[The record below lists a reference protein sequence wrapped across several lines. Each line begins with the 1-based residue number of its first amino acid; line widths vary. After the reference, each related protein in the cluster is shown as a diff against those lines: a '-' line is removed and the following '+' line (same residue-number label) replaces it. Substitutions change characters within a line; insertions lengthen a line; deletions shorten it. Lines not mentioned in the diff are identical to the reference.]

1 MWVLW
6 VLACGTEPVTP
17 VAEKGPEDASAEA
30 VSHFPEA
37 LLPAKLDARP
47 AVYVHEE
54 AGPCAD
60 CHTAQA
66 EDWRD
71 SPHDL
76 ALGPAEAALGD
87 FDGQVID
94 LEGLKARPF
103 QEGDLRL
110 VEVTDGAGTRRY
122 KVLHTF
128 GHDPLQQVLLEGD
141 RGALWVAPIA
151 WDVAGERWF
160 DPSPEGVAADP
171 ADPLYWAGLFG
182 TWNHMCASCHST
194 GVVEAYTPATASYQT
209 TWTHED
215 VACEGCHGEGAEVQ
229 TLARGPEQVETC
241 GACHSRRDPLSP
253 GWKPGDPLLD
263 HFTPALLDSEI
274 YALDGGIQDDLEAF
288 VWGSFS
294 QSAMARAGVRCTHC
308 HEPHGTGLVAEGNA
322 LCTTCHLARFDAVE
336 HDRSQDCVACHMP
349 ESNYMGI
356 DGRRDHRF
364 GVPGRTS
371 QPLTPTLLARAR
383 GGDPRAAP
391 DLLAVAGD
399 PGAGAFYQASALAL
413 LRRQAPPAEF
423 SQVLAGLSDP
433 SELVRWQAVEL
444 LAAWGQGPALWPM
457 LDDSI
462 RAVRFAAARG
472 LLTASPQ
479 PPTPEATERLEAVTE
494 DLRSSLSAEADEPAS
509 HLNLAVID
517 AVSGDQEAAISGART
532 ALRMAP
538 AFWSARQMLATL
550 LQQAGRVDEAQA
562 VLEEGAQGGV
572 EPSKPSSAR

>member
-399 PGAGAFYQASALAL
+399 PGPGPSTRPAPWPFSGARHPRRSSPRYWRVSPTPVSSCAG
-413 LRRQAPPAEF
+413 RRWSCSPRGA
-423 SQVLAGLSDP
+423 
-433 SELVRWQAVEL
+433 
-444 LAAWGQGPALWPM
+444 
-457 LDDSI
+457 
-462 RAVRFAAARG
+462 RARPCGRCWTIPFVRFALRQPGACSRPVHNRPPPRPPSVWKRSPRTCG
-472 LLTASPQ
+472 LPCLPRLTSQ
-479 PPTPEATERLEAVTE
+479 RVT
-494 DLRSSLSAEADEPAS
+494 
-509 HLNLAVID
+509 
-517 AVSGDQEAAISGART
+517 
-532 ALRMAP
+532 
-538 AFWSARQMLATL
+538 
-550 LQQAGRVDEAQA
+550 
-562 VLEEGAQGGV
+562 
-572 EPSKPSSAR
+572 